1 MILNLNSNT
10 NRASYFNG
18 KRFFIILLFLNTFL
32 GCIYI
37 IHEQKEQEINQNMI
51 STSTWNNT
59 FNYQHQYS
67 IKTNKA
73 LQFIQNTLEN
83 EYNYD
88 DLIKF
93 YDFVQKE
100 YSLGLKCTR
109 KQNISQPMAISNV
122 RDRIKN
128 TTAR

>member
-1 MILNLNSNT
+1 MILNLNSNN

-37 IHEQKEQEINQNMI
+37 IHEQKEQEINQHTI
-51 STSTWNNT
+51 GTSTWNNN
-59 FNYQHQYS
+59 FNHQHQYL

-73 LQFIQNTLEN
+73 LEFIQNTLQN
-83 EYNYD
+83 EYNYN

-109 KQNISQPMAISNV
+109 QQNISQPMAKSNLTNQ
-122 RDRIKN
+122 IKN
-128 TTAR
+128 TTIR